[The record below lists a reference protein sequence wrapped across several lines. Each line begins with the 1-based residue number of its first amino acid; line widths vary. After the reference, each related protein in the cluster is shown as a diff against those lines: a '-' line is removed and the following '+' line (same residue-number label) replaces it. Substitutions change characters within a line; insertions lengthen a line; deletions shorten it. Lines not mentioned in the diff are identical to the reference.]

1 MIIRLKWGQ
10 TEYKGTLESIDSY
23 MNVLLR
29 DTEEFIDGKQT
40 GSLGLVL
47 IRYAFPH
54 TIGVPKS
61 NSSAML
67 LVMWTVTNSSLRC
80 NNILWM
86 GAADS
91 VEMTD
96 LQLK

>member
-47 IRYAFPH
+47 IRYAYLIPMGFLGA
-54 TIGVPKS
+54 TATLCCLLCGQSLIGSQV
-61 NSSAML
+61 
-67 LVMWTVTNSSLRC
+67 
-80 NNILWM
+80 
-86 GAADS
+86 
-91 VEMTD
+91 
-96 LQLK
+96 

>member
-1 MIIRLKWGQ
+1 MVIRLKWGQ

-29 DTEEFIDGKQT
+29 DTEEFIDGKNT

-47 IRYAFPH
+47 IRY
-54 TIGVPKS
+54 VS
-61 NSSAML
+61 
-67 LVMWTVTNSSLRC
+67 LVWGRVDTGRWYGRWQVANGHRC

-86 GAADS
+86 GSADG
-91 VEMTD
+91 VEMTE
-96 LQLK
+96 LGLK